1 MSDLPKAVH
10 LREVGPREGLQFE
23 KRVLPTEDKV
33 RLVDALSDTGVRE
46 IEFASFVSPKVV
58 PQMADA
64 EAWTAGIAKLPGV
77 QYEGIWL
84 NLQGFERA
92 LKLRD
97 VLTLRPS
104 LAVPAS
110 DTFWKKNA
118 NRTFADQ
125 MEQLPEYVAAYRAAG
140 FDALRLT
147 VAAAWGCNYEGEIPP
162 ARVLQLLQ
170 EAQARAAELGLPVD
184 TVGLMDTMGWAN
196 PLAIKRLVGMVRD
209 RWPALDVYLHL
220 HDTRGTGI
228 ANFVA
233 ALEVGIT
240 RFDTAVGGMGG
251 CPFAEHKGAA
261 GNVCTEDAVFIC
273 QEMGV
278 ETGVD
283 LDRLIEAAQLAETIL
298 GADLPGKVKRG
309 GNLARYRAR
318 AAAAAAS

>member
-1 MSDLPKAVH
+1 MSDLPKAIH

-23 KRVLPTEDKV
+23 KRVVPTEDKV

-46 IEFASFVSPKVV
+46 IEFASFVSPKWV

-64 EAWTAGIAKLPGV
+64 EAWTAGIRKAPGV

-97 VLTLRPS
+97 VLTLRPAF
-104 LAVPAS
+104 AVPAS
-110 DTFWKKNA
+110 STFWKKNA
-118 NRTFADQ
+118 NRTIE
-125 MEQLPEYVAAYRAAG
+125 EQLEQMPAYVAAYRAAG
-140 FDALRLT
+140 FDHLNLS
-147 VAAAWGCNYEGEIPP
+147 VGAAWGCNYEGAIPP
-162 ARVLQLLQ
+162 ERVVALLD
-170 EAQARAAELGLPVD
+170 EAQARASELGMPVGKI
-184 TVGLMDTMGWAN
+184 GLMDTMGWAN
-196 PLAIKRLVGMVRD
+196 PLAIKRLVGLIRD
-209 RWPALDVYLHL
+209 RWLDLGLYLHL

-233 ALEVGIT
+233 ALEMGVT
-240 RFDTAVGGMGG
+240 EFDTAVGGMGG

-261 GNVCTEDAVFIC
+261 GNVCSEDAVFIC

-278 ETGVD
+278 ATGID
-283 LDRLIEAAQLAETIL
+283 LDRLIEAAQFAESIL
-298 GADLPGKVKRG
+298 GTDLPGKVKRG

-318 AAAAAAS
+318 AAAG

>member
-1 MSDLPKAVH
+1 MSDLPSAIH

-23 KRVLPTEDKV
+23 KRVVPTEDKV
-33 RLVDALSDTGVRE
+33 RLVDALSDTGMRE
-46 IEFASFVSPKVV
+46 IEFASFVSPKWV

-64 EAWTAGIAKLPGV
+64 EAWTAGIRKAPGV

-104 LAVPAS
+104 FAVPAS
-110 DTFWKKNA
+110 STFWKKNA
-118 NRTFADQ
+118 NRTIEEQ
-125 MEQLPEYVAAYRAAG
+125 LEQLPAYVAAYRAAG
-140 FDALRLT
+140 FDHLTLT
-147 VAAAWGCNYEGEIPP
+147 VGAAWGCNYEGAIPP
-162 ARVLQLLQ
+162 ERVVALLD
-170 EAQARAAELGLPVD
+170 EAQARASELGMPVGKI
-184 TVGLMDTMGWAN
+184 GLMDTMGWAN
-196 PLAIKRLVGMVRD
+196 PLAIKRLVGLVRD
-209 RWPALDVYLHL
+209 RWPDLALYLHL

-233 ALEVGIT
+233 ALEMGVT
-240 RFDTAVGGMGG
+240 EFDTAVGGMGG

-261 GNVCTEDAVFIC
+261 GNVCSEDAVFIC

-278 ETGVD
+278 ATGID
-283 LDRLIEAAQLAETIL
+283 LDRLIEAAQLAEEIL
-298 GADLPGKVKRG
+298 GTDLPGKVKRG

-318 AAAAAAS
+318 AASAATG